1 MSRILVTPR
10 SLTRAPVPELA
21 PLEEAGHTLV
31 FSTAGT
37 LPGEEELRRLLP
49 GCVGWL
55 AGVEP
60 ITAHVLEAADALVA
74 ISRNGVGVDN
84 VDLEAAGERSI
95 AVLRATGANA
105 RGVAELTLALA
116 LATLREIPRHDA
128 AVKSG
133 SLERFR
139 GGELAGRTLGVV
151 GIGAI
156 GRIVAELGAALGM
169 RVLAYDIAPPAGLPA
184 GVALAG
190 LDDVVAASD
199 VLTLH
204 CPPLPDGRPLLG
216 ASELERLRPGAVLLN
231 TARGALVDATAV
243 LAALERGALR
253 AYATDAV
260 DDPAEDA
267 ALLRHPRTV
276 ATPHIGSYTDESVA
290 RATEAAVANLLAALA
305 AGR

>member
-10 SLTRAPVPELA
+10 SLTRAPVAELA
-21 PLEEAGHTLV
+21 RLQEAGHTLV
-31 FSTAGT
+31 FSTPGT

-84 VDLEAAGERSI
+84 IDLAAARERSI

-105 RGVAELTLALA
+105 RGVAELTLGLVLA
-116 LATLREIPRHDA
+116 ALREIPRHDA
-128 AVKSG
+128 AVKAET
-133 SLERFR
+133 LDRFR

-151 GIGAI
+151 GVGAI
-156 GRIVAELGAALGM
+156 GRIVAELGVALGM
-169 RVLAYDIAPPAGLPA
+169 RVVAYDIAPPAELPPR
-184 GVALAG
+184 VALAE
-190 LDDVVAASD
+190 LTDVLAASD

-204 CPPLPDGRPLLG
+204 CPPLQDGRPLLDAAG
-216 ASELERLRPGAVLLN
+216 LERLRPGAVLVN
-231 TARGALVDATAV
+231 TARAALVDAVAV
-243 LAALERGALR
+243 QAALENGTLR
-253 AYATDAV
+253 AYATDTV
-260 DDPAEDA
+260 DDPTHDA
-267 ALLRHPRTV
+267 TLLRHPHTV

-290 RATEAAVANLLAALA
+290 RATQAAVANLLEALEAAP
-305 AGR
+305 

>member
-31 FSTAGT
+31 FSTPGT
-37 LPGEEELRRLLP
+37 LPGEEELRRLVP

-84 VDLEAAGERSI
+84 VDLEAASERSI

-105 RGVAELTLALA
+105 SGVAELTLALA
-116 LATLREIPRHDA
+116 LAALREIPRHDA

-169 RVLAYDIAPPAGLPA
+169 RVLAYDIAPPDGLPP
-184 GVALAG
+184 GVAFTE

-216 ASELERLRPGAVLLN
+216 APELERLRPGAVLVN
-231 TARGALVDATAV
+231 TARAALLDAAAV

-253 AYATDAV
+253 AYATDAI

-267 ALLRHPRTV
+267 ALLRHPRTI

-290 RATEAAVANLLAALA
+290 RTTEAAVANLLVALA
-305 AGR
+305 EEG